1 MHKNLRKA
9 ECWANSVRLKLSILK
24 IKTVKHLVFI
34 LPFISLWSTLT
45 AQNQDSLAIIQVI
58 SGYETTFNQKDPKA
72 YANLFAE
79 DADFVNWQ
87 GKVAHGRDSIEAF
100 HIRTFRN
107 LRTTQLKFISYT
119 IRFIKPDVAYV
130 DINLVNTNMTTPDGK
145 PLPNREV
152 MLVWV
157 MTKEQGK
164 WFIKVNR
171 TIMLNDGNKDSTIKT
186 TQQ

>member
-1 MHKNLRKA
+1 M
-9 ECWANSVRLKLSILK
+9 
-24 IKTVKHLVFI
+24 KHLVFI
-34 LPFISLWSTLT
+34 LSFISLGNTLS
-45 AQNQDSLAIIQVI
+45 AQNQDSLDIIQVI
-58 SGYETTFNQKDPKA
+58 SGYERAFNQKDPKA
-72 YANLFAE
+72 FANLFAE

-87 GKVAHGRDSIEAF
+87 GKIAHGRDSIEAF
-100 HIRTFRN
+100 HIRTFKN
-107 LRTTQLKFISYT
+107 LRTTLLKFISHT

-157 MTKEQGK
+157 MTKEHGK

-171 TIMLNDGNKDSTIKT
+171 TIMLNDASKDSNTKT

>member
-1 MHKNLRKA
+1 M
-9 ECWANSVRLKLSILK
+9 
-24 IKTVKHLVFI
+24 KHLIFT
-34 LPFISLWSTLT
+34 LPFISLASTLN
-45 AQNQDSLAIIQVI
+45 AQNQDSLDIIQVI
-58 SGYETTFNQKDPKA
+58 SGFERTFNQKDLKA

-87 GKVAHGRDSIEAF
+87 GKTAHGRDSIEAF
-100 HIRTFRN
+100 HIRTFKN
-107 LRTTQLKFISYT
+107 LRTTQLKFISHT
-119 IRFIKPDVAYV
+119 IRFIKPDVAYL
-130 DINLVNTNMTTPDGK
+130 DINLVNINMRTPDGK

-164 WFIKVNR
+164 WFIKGNR
-171 TIMLNDGNKDSTIKT
+171 TIMLNDGSKDSNIKT

>member
-1 MHKNLRKA
+1 M
-9 ECWANSVRLKLSILK
+9 
-24 IKTVKHLVFI
+24 KHLVFI
-34 LPFISLWSTLT
+34 LLFISIGSILN

-58 SGYETTFNQKDPKA
+58 SGYESTFNQKNPKA

-79 DADFVNWQ
+79 DAEFVNWQ
-87 GKVAHGRDSIEAF
+87 GKTAHGRDSIEAF
-100 HIRTFRN
+100 HVRTFKN

-130 DINLVNTNMTTPDGK
+130 DINLVNTNMTTSDGK

-157 MTKEQGK
+157 MIKKQGK

-171 TIMLNDGNKDSTIKT
+171 TIMLNDGSKDSNIKS
-186 TQQ
+186 TQN